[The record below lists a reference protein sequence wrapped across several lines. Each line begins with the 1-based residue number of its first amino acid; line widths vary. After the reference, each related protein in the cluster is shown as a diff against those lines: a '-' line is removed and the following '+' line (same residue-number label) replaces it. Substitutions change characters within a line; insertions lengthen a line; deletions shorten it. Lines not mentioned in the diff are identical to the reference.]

1 MNHSYDGRREDR
13 RLVTGHGRY
22 TADWYLP
29 GEVFAY
35 FVRSDHARADIAEI
49 ETTAA
54 LAMPGVLA
62 VLTGEDIERAGI
74 KLAPPT
80 PAPDRAGIQPIK
92 IPDREVLAR
101 RRVCYVGQPVALVI
115 AEQARQAQDAAEAL
129 NIRYHDLPAI
139 VDAEE
144 ALAEDAAELDPNVP
158 GNLCFEYEYGEKEAT
173 DVAFATAAHVTQV
186 RLESQRLIGNPM
198 EPKACVAAFNEETG
212 VFDIYC
218 PTQGLSMI
226 RDRFAEGLG
235 VPEEQVRIH
244 AHDVGGGFGVRIEAY
259 PEYLA
264 LALAARMTRRPVK
277 WISTRS
283 ETMLSDFHGRGLTL
297 YGELALAADGT
308 FLAIRH
314 RWIVNAGAYPST
326 SGALVT
332 TIGPSIY
339 LVGPYR
345 TPLIHGIHKV
355 ALTNTVPTTPYR
367 GSARPSVSYVIERL
381 IDEAA
386 HEMGIDRF
394 ELRRRNLLGREAFP
408 YRTPVGSVYDSGDPI
423 GLLDTAAEAANL
435 EGFPRRRAE
444 SEKNDKLRGLGVS
457 VFIESAGGGRVPR
470 EETAIRF
477 SKDGSATIYTLSGA
491 SGQGH
496 ETIFPM
502 IVAETLGISADLI
515 TLQASVPQGP
525 KLNGDGSVGSRSAMS
540 HGSSLMATA
549 REVIGKGMPLAASYL
564 GVQESAL
571 TFRDGLYVASHLN
584 RSVGLLE
591 LVQMAGSEQASPL
604 DAVASVPSPQNFPSG
619 AHICE
624 VEVDPR
630 TGEYQVVSYVAVDDC
645 GNVISPVLVEGQVHG
660 GVMQGFGQVFGEHCI
675 YDESGQLVTGSFMD
689 YFMPR
694 ADSSFPMHVID
705 YPVPSPT
712 NLLGAKGVGEAGTTG
727 ALPCFANAIID
738 AMRPLGVNHLDLP
751 YTPYRLWQA
760 MQQNSGAA

>member
-1 MNHSYDGRREDR
+1 MNHSYGGRREDH
-13 RLVTGHGRY
+13 RLVTGRGKY

-29 GEVFAY
+29 GEAFAY
-35 FVRSDHARADIAEI
+35 FVRSDHARADISAI
-49 ETTAA
+49 DTMAA
-54 LAMPGVLA
+54 LEMPGVLA

-80 PAPDRAGIQPIK
+80 PAPNRAGIQEIK
-92 IPDREVLAR
+92 IPEREILAK
-101 RRVCYVGQPVALVI
+101 RRVCYVGQPVALII

-129 NIRYHDLPAI
+129 NIQYHDLPAI

-144 ALAEDAAELDPNVP
+144 ALAEDAVELDLNVP
-158 GNLCFEYEYGEKEAT
+158 GNLCFEYEYGDREAT
-173 DVAFATAAHVTQV
+173 DAAFATAAHITQV

-198 EPKACVAAFNEETG
+198 EPKACIAAFDDATG

-264 LALAARMTRRPVK
+264 LALAAKTTKRPVK
-277 WISTRS
+277 WVSTRS
-283 ETMLSDFHGRGLTL
+283 ETMVSDFHGRGLTL

-345 TPLIHGIHKV
+345 TPLIHGVHKV

-386 HEMGIDRF
+386 HETGIDRF

-423 GLLDTAAEAANL
+423 GLLDTAAEAADL
-435 EGFPRRRAE
+435 EGFLRRRAE
-444 SEKNDKLRGLGVS
+444 SEKNGKLRGLGVS

-470 EETAIRF
+470 EETAIKF
-477 SKDGSATIYTLSGA
+477 SRDGSATIYTLSGA

-502 IVAETLGISADLI
+502 IVAETLGIQADLI
-515 TLQASVPQGP
+515 TLNASAPEGP
-525 KLNGDGSVGSRSAMS
+525 NLKGDGSVGSRSAMT
-540 HGSSLMATA
+540 HGSSLVATA

-564 GVQESAL
+564 EVPESAL

-591 LVQMAGSEQASPL
+591 LVQMSTSGQGSPL
-604 DAVASVPSPQNFPSG
+604 DTASSVPSSQNFPSG

-624 VEVDPR
+624 VEVDPQ
-630 TGEYQVVSYVAVDDC
+630 TGEYQVLSYVAVDDC

-660 GVMQGFGQVFGEHCI
+660 GVMQGFGQVFGEHCL

-694 ADSSFPMHVID
+694 ADSSFPIHVID

-727 ALPCFANAIID
+727 ALPCFANAVID

-751 YTPYRLWQA
+751 YTPHRLWQA
-760 MQQNSGAA
+760 MQESSGAA